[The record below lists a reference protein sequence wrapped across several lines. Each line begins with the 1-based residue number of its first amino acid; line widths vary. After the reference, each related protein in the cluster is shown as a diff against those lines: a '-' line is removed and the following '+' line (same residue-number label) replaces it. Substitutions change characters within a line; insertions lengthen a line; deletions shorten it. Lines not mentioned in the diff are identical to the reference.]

1 LDTFNSDSTR
11 AQALQS
17 QQYPAAS
24 PRLHVHVTMNF
35 IDIELSL
42 NKSNHSD
49 GSLDDATAPMEY
61 SMSTMN
67 TYPDEFMGASQNT
80 FNNSFAASL
89 DLDQHFAERSRFND
103 SRSRFNDSSDLLGES
118 FAVDD
123 TPATQ
128 KRVPHSHTPVLDEEN
143 SQDGKEDDAAND
155 KERASPQP
163 QQSPTQKQL

>member
-1 LDTFNSDSTR
+1 
-11 AQALQS
+11 
-17 QQYPAAS
+17 
-24 PRLHVHVTMNF
+24 MNF

-42 NKSNHSD
+42 NKSNHSE

-67 TYPDEFMGASQNT
+67 THPDEFMGGASHNT
-80 FNNSFAASL
+80 FDNSFAASL

-123 TPATQ
+123 TPATL
-128 KRVPHSHTPVLDEEN
+128 KRVQHSLTPVLDEEEN
-143 SQDGKEDDAAND
+143 SQDGSEDDADND
-155 KERASPQP
+155 DEELGLPQP
-163 QQSPTQKQL
+163 QQSATQERR

>member
-1 LDTFNSDSTR
+1 
-11 AQALQS
+11 
-17 QQYPAAS
+17 
-24 PRLHVHVTMNF
+24 MNF

-67 TYPDEFMGASQNT
+67 THPDDFMGASHNT

-89 DLDQHFAERSRFND
+89 DLDQHFADRSRFND

-128 KRVPHSHTPVLDEEN
+128 KRVQHSLTPVLDEEY
-143 SQDGKEDDAAND
+143 SQDGNEDDANHD
-155 KERASPQP
+155 DEEQASPQP